1 MFNTIAANRV
11 NVTVAGQVFSIPADK
26 LQTVLNLLASLQS
39 IQVSENPSPLIQ
51 YQGKA
56 LING

>member
-1 MFNTIAANRV
+1 MLNTISSNRI

-26 LQTVLNLLASLQS
+26 VHQVLNLLASLQS
-39 IQVSENPSPLIQ
+39 IQVSENTPYIQ
-51 YQGKA
+51 YQGKS